1 VSASSRPNLKVT
13 IGLCVKNAE
22 RTIHDCLKSIVNQS
36 YPKELVTII
45 VVDGKS
51 KDKTVEIA
59 KEQLLYS
66 GTASKF
72 FSDNG
77 AGLGFARQIAFE
89 NTNDRYIVWVDG
101 DATIL
106 EDFVEKQVEF
116 MERNRRVCVAT
127 GTHIHKGNTH
137 TSLPASLESLGKY
150 VGSAVGA
157 LAQEDRGIPPN
168 DTSIYRVEAMN
179 QVGGFDTN
187 IRGASEDVD
196 IITRMRRSGWTVAIN
211 KEAKYHVFPHASWQ
225 RVWLEGVWF
234 GYGEHFLGHKHKDL
248 HVCMYSI
255 PAVYFYEGIKEGIR
269 AYKLTFEK
277 KSFLLPV
284 NYVFAKIAWWYGFI
298 KAHAEGYGHGQ

>member
-1 VSASSRPNLKVT
+1 MSVSSGPNIKVT

-66 GTASKF
+66 GIASKF
-72 FSDNG
+72 YSDNG
-77 AGLGFARQIAFE
+77 AGLGLARQIVFE
-89 NTNDRYIVWVDG
+89 NTNDQYIAWIDG

-116 MERNRRVCVAT
+116 IEKNPRVCVAT
-127 GTHIHKGNTH
+127 GAYTHKRNTH
-137 TSLPASLESLGKY
+137 TSLPASLESIDKY
-150 VGSAVGA
+150 VGSVVDAS
-157 LAQEDRGIPPN
+157 AQEDHGIPPN

-196 IITRMRRSGWTVAIN
+196 IITRMRKLGWTVAIN
-211 KEAKYHVFPHASWQ
+211 KEAKYYVFPRASWQ
-225 RVWLEGVWF
+225 SVWLERVWF
-234 GYGEHFLGHKHKDL
+234 GYGEHLLGHKHKDL
-248 HVCMYSI
+248 HVCMYHI
-255 PAVYFYEGIKEGIR
+255 PAVNFYVGIKKGIK
-269 AYKLTFEK
+269 AYRLTSEK

-284 NYVFAKIAWWYGFI
+284 SDVFATIAWWYGFI
-298 KAHAEGYGHGQ
+298 KAHAEGYGHGH